1 MRQTVLDSLLLKM
14 ESSDDE
20 PLPLYLN
27 DNPNTIVALAQA
39 TEQLLSNQEQ
49 TSGNLAVRRT
59 FQISPSNDVQCYMSL
74 MYLQNSGARMVELL
88 AQGVTAG
95 LQRKTAE
102 ERLTLTKGCVMITL
116 IMAVHV
122 RTCNYS

>member
-59 FQISPSNDVQCYMSL
+59 FQISPPNDV
-74 MYLQNSGARMVELL
+74 
-88 AQGVTAG
+88 
-95 LQRKTAE
+95 
-102 ERLTLTKGCVMITL
+102 
-116 IMAVHV
+116 
-122 RTCNYS
+122 TCP